1 MALVTR
7 KSSETLPEKNE
18 MDLHSK
24 DFWAAFDHLAA
35 QAGRTRSGLARA
47 AGLDPTAFNPSK
59 RTLAG
64 GQERW
69 PSTATLAKVL
79 SATNMS
85 FSEFARLVE
94 RSQDGAP
101 P

>member
-1 MALVTR
+1 
-7 KSSETLPEKNE
+7 
-18 MDLHSK
+18 MDLQSK
-24 DFWAAFDHLAA
+24 DLWAALDHLAA

-47 AGLDPTAFNPSK
+47 AGLDPTAFNLSK
-59 RTLAG
+59 RTLSG
-64 GQERW
+64 GQARW

-85 FSEFARLVE
+85 FSEFAKLVE
-94 RSQDGAP
+94 REQDGTP